1 MDKQDKY
8 NTRVSQAIS
17 NEFVR
22 CSMERIEV
30 QAEICSIYKQIVDEK
45 DTLPRSIYCLLKARI
60 AWLENRFSE
69 LNVELNTW
77 DKARE
82 ICLNIADS
90 S

>member
-1 MDKQDKY
+1 MNKQNKY
-8 NTRVSQAIS
+8 NTRVRQAIS
-17 NEFVR
+17 DEFVR
-22 CSMERIEV
+22 CSKERME
-30 QAEICSIYKQIVDEK
+30 AHAALLSIAKQLVDEK
-45 DTLPRSIYCLLKARI
+45 DTLPHSLYCHLKARTT
-60 AWLENRFSE
+60 WLEKHISE